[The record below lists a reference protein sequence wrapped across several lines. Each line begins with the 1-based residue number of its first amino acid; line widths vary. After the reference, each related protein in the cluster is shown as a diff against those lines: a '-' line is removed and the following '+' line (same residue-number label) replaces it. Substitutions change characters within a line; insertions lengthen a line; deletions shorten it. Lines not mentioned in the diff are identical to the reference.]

1 MHDNS
6 HRTPDEFNDDINLE
20 DEDEMAEWCRL
31 FECSAAELR
40 AAIKVRGPSA
50 RRVHASAGELIRV
63 NAGVPQ

>member
-6 HRTPDEFNDDINLE
+6 HRTSDEFSDDINLE

-31 FECSAAELR
+31 FECSAVG
-40 AAIKVRGPSA
+40 AARGDQGQGSPA
-50 RRVHASAGELIRV
+50 AALHASAGELIRV